1 MQQNL
6 YSHVKYKGLPMNS
19 HDLLNSL
26 QELRYPGIDRS
37 VGDLKLLGEVKVL
50 NNIANIE
57 LLTIS
62 DESYIN
68 LKKLIEKNYTDMFDQ
83 LNITKKSLAKKDMN
97 YGHSSTPNNR
107 APYAKNIIAVTS
119 GKGGVGKSTVSVNIA
134 IALAQKGFKVG
145 LLDAD
150 VYGPNIPRLT
160 NTDIERIKWN
170 DDDKIIPAQ
179 NYGLKIMSVALTTPT
194 QDTPLVW
201 RSSVAVNAL
210 IQFLEDVA
218 WGELDF
224 MVIDMPPGT
233 GDVQLTMAQELPISA
248 AVLVTTPQVVA
259 TDDVSRAIMMFK
271 DIKIPMAGVVENMSF
286 FIAPDTKNRYDIF
299 GTGGGKK
306 IANKY
311 KIPFLG
317 EIPLDMQIREASDKG
332 EPPVALGN
340 ESTKKYYQDIV
351 ENILDNSK
359 FSL

>member
-1 MQQNL
+1 
-6 YSHVKYKGLPMNS
+6 MNS
-19 HDLLNSL
+19 NELKNSL
-26 QELRYPGIDRS
+26 ELLKYPQLNRTLAE
-37 VGDLKLLGEVKVL
+37 LKLLGEIKVV

-62 DESYIN
+62 DESYLN
-68 LKKLIEKNYTDMFDQ
+68 VKKLIEQNYLSKFEA
-83 LNITKKSLAKKDMN
+83 LNITKKMLGKKDTN
-97 YGHSSTPNNR
+97 YGNSANPNNR

-160 NTDIERIKWN
+160 NTDTERIKW
-170 DDDKIIPAQ
+170 DDNDKIIPAQ
-179 NYGLKIMSVALTTPT
+179 NYGIKIMSVALTTPKA
-194 QDTPLVW
+194 DTPLVW

-233 GDVQLTMAQELPISA
+233 GDVQLTMAQELPIAA

-271 DIKIPMAGVVENMSF
+271 DIDVHMAGVVENMSF

-299 GTGGGKK
+299 GTGGGER
-306 IANKY
+306 IATKY
-311 KIPFLG
+311 SIPFLG
-317 EIPLDMQIREASDKG
+317 AIPLDMEIRKASDGG
-332 EPPVALGN
+332 EPPVALG
-340 ESTKKYYQDIV
+340 EKDTKKYYQDIV
-351 ENILDNSK
+351 DNILENSE
-359 FSL
+359 FLL